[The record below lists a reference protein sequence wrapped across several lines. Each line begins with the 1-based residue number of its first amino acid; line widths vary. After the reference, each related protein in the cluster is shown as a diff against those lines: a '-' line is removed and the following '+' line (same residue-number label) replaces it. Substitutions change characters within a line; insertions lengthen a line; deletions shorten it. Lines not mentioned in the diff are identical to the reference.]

1 MIGRLLSRM
10 VLALAGGL
18 FLVLIG
24 HSWDRYSQQADA
36 WEFGRIYEQYLA
48 AHVGSSPKEQDYYPS
63 VEGRA
68 WAAGVQE
75 ASALEE

>member
-1 MIGRLLSRM
+1 MIDRLLSRI
-10 VLALAGGL
+10 VIALAGGL

-24 HSWDRYSQQADA
+24 HSWERYSQQADA

-48 AHVGSSPKEQDYYPS
+48 AHVGSSSKDPDPYRS

-68 WAAGVQE
+68 WTAGVQE